1 MYSAYKLNRQG
12 DNIQP
17 WRTLFP
23 IWNHSVVPC
32 PVLTVASWP
41 AHRFLRRQVR
51 WSGILISFRIFHSLL
66 WSTQSKARSFTFI
79 FPSMIYMIQMYVR
92 NVWRQEFE
100 YWNKTSKKT
109 KNMGLPKFSS
119 STPTPRTATGA
130 FHTQR
135 AKLHFSVCPLR
146 LGYRLPLHS
155 VIRSL
160 TSSTDCFSTSIF
172 LSNSLSLVL
181 SILQWPPSVSSS
193 SSQLYKI
200 PILQSHHFQD
210 NPSIPFNCFLYLI
223 KWFFSKPELCSSAA
237 CTPTALSN
245 MCTAIQV
252 QAQPASASFHRAA
265 RVLALASK
273 TGIN

>member
-32 PVLTVASWP
+32 PLLTVASWP

-119 STPTPRTATGA
+119 SAPTPRKATGA

-135 AKLHFSVCPLR
+135 AKPHFSVCPQVGPQASSALSHQVSDQLHR
-146 LGYRLPLHS
+146 LFLYIHIPQQFP
-155 VIRSL
+155 
-160 TSSTDCFSTSIF
+160 FSC
-172 LSNSLSLVL
+172 
-181 SILQWPPSVSSS
+181 
-193 SSQLYKI
+193 
-200 PILQSHHFQD
+200 
-210 NPSIPFNCFLYLI
+210 PFNSTMTPIGFLFLLPI
-223 KWFFSKPELCSSAA
+223 
-237 CTPTALSN
+237 
-245 MCTAIQV
+245 I
-252 QAQPASASFHRAA
+252 
-265 RVLALASK
+265 
-273 TGIN
+273 